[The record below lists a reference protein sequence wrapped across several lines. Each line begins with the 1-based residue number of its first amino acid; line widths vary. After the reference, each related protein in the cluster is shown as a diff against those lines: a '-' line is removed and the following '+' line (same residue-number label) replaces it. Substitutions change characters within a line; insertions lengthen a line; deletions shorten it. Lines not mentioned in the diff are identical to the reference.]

1 MPDDISNNSANNAD
15 DESRQDMTMLLSLVQ
30 GRRWGEMSK
39 GQRTSQVNEWL
50 DGYERGDL
58 PTLADPDD
66 DNVEKV
72 EDNPTREE
80 MTRLA
85 THLSPKGQSE
95 LRRLSDLRNS
105 LLKENEYMMLDV
117 VKNRLRELMEQ
128 AAESAVEKASQNG
141 VNDNGS
147 VDTSQRNEQ

>member
-1 MPDDISNNSANNAD
+1 MSNDTSNDSANNAD
-15 DESRQDMTMLLSLVQ
+15 DDLRQEIELSLSLAH
-30 GRRWGEMSK
+30 GMRWDAMSK
-39 GQRTSQVNEWL
+39 KKRTSQVNEWL
-50 DGYERGDL
+50 NDYKRGIL
-58 PTLADPDD
+58 PTLPDPDD

-80 MTRLA
+80 MTRLV

-105 LLKENEYMMLDV
+105 LLQENEYMMLDV
-117 VKNRLRELMEQ
+117 VKNRLRELIKE

-141 VNDNGS
+141 VDDNGS
-147 VDTSQRNEQ
+147 VDTSQPDEQ

>member
-1 MPDDISNNSANNAD
+1 
-15 DESRQDMTMLLSLVQ
+15 
-30 GRRWGEMSK
+30 MSK
-39 GQRTSQVNEWL
+39 EQRTSQVNEWL

-58 PTLADPDD
+58 PTLPDPDD
-66 DNVEKV
+66 DNVEEV

-85 THLSPKGQSE
+85 THLSPEGQSE
-95 LRRLSDLRNS
+95 LQRLSDRRNS
-105 LLKENEYMMLDV
+105 LLQESEYIMLDV
-117 VKNRLRELMEQ
+117 VKNRLRGLIKE

-141 VNDNGS
+141 VDDNGS